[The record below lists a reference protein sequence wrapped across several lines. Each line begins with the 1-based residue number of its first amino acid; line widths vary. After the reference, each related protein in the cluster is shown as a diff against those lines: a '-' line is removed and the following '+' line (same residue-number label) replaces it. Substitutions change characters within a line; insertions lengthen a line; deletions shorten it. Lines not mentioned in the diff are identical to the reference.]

1 MGKKSE
7 QITNITVAYNVSDL
21 VSDIRVLLDLNE
33 VDTQLVTAGDGDTL
47 SIDALIESKLVE
59 AARAI
64 MSIAPVHLLPTASLA
79 SSTITWESGRTSNIG
94 GSIPLPASFM
104 RLVAFKMSDWERPVH
119 QAIGVASPIYEQQ
132 HSRYGGIRGNKER
145 PVVAIVPANGALNL
159 EFYSCAST
167 SATIETALYCAY
179 PYIKTEVVNNVT
191 TVTIT
196 LPSKLLPEIE
206 QYAGGLVCRSLGDEQ
221 KAAALLQLGGGRA
234 ASETEEETE

>member
-1 MGKKSE
+1 MGKKSD
-7 QITNITVAYNVSDL
+7 QITNVTVVYNVSDL

-33 VDTQLVTAGDGDTL
+33 VDTQLVAAGDGDTL

-64 MSIAPVHLLPTASLA
+64 MSIAPVHLLPTTSMASA
-79 SSTITWESGRTSNIG
+79 TITWETGRTSNIG
-94 GSIPLPASFM
+94 GSIPLPAAFM

-145 PVVAIVPANGALNL
+145 PVVAIVPSNGALNL
-159 EFYSCAST
+159 EFYSCATT

-179 PYIKTEVVNNVT
+179 PYIDNSGT
-191 TVTIT
+191 TATIT

-234 ASETEEETE
+234 AASETEEETE